1 MEIFQATK
9 IEKKTFE
16 KSQMDKAIAKDQILN
31 DNNKRMFAKF
41 VNFSSNLLKVY
52 ENLIEAIKLLPEFQ
66 QKPNSFVGRRKKRA
80 SVFGACFV
88 GVLLA
93 LFATVP
99 LYSFDT
105 FVVPGLS
112 PLLKTDRN
120 GRSCRGEV
128 KLPFCRGF
136 CKSKESGTH
145 SFPHREQEA
154 YFCGI
159 VTDNAQMKN
168 VTLDECEEG
177 ADEEARLVQISTAT
191 ECKCIKMT

>member
-1 MEIFQATK
+1 MHLFQCLPFLLLFLPLFRHFLPVQFAVS
-9 IEKKTFE
+9 FA
-16 KSQMDKAIAKDQILN
+16 SDQFLSESSAEA
-31 DNNKRMFAKF
+31 NKCE
-41 VNFSSNLLKVY
+41 FSL
-52 ENLIEAIKLLPEFQ
+52 
-66 QKPNSFVGRRKKRA
+66 QK
-80 SVFGACFV
+80 
-88 GVLLA
+88 
-93 LFATVP
+93 
-99 LYSFDT
+99 
-105 FVVPGLS
+105 VPGLS
-112 PLLKTDRN
+112 PLVKTDRN

-128 KLPFCRGF
+128 KLPFCRGL

-145 SFPHREQEA
+145 AFPHREQEA